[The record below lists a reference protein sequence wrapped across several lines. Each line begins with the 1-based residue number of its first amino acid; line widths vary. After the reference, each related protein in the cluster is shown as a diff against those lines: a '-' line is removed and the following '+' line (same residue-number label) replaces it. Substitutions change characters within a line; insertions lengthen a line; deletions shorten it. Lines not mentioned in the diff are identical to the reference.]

1 MKIAPEGGTISAV
14 ITATV
19 LASILVSRAEA
30 FPTYGF
36 EDGKTYTYSVK
47 AKAEIQPYSIGGKL
61 KLKVTSKDGEKS
73 MLDLLH
79 EVVFIQGNES
89 GPGNPEPSIWEVNKR
104 LVPTGTGQ
112 GANQFGQQLMASLAL
127 PAAESERTYF
137 FGAQGN
143 SVSSVKVSEK
153 AIVVSSKIT
162 DVTGTHTIERTLD
175 PKTRVLLKSTCVS
188 ALGIG
193 KTTYELTLDK

>member
-1 MKIAPEGGTISAV
+1 MYVISVAALAL
-14 ITATV
+14 TASA
-19 LASILVSRAEA
+19 LALDEA
-30 FPTYGF
+30 FPLYGF
-36 EDGKTYTYSVK
+36 EEGKTYTYTVK

-61 KLKVTSKDGEKS
+61 KLKLTKKDDEKS
-73 MLDLLH
+73 TLDLLH
-79 EVVFIQGNES
+79 EVMFVQGNES
-89 GPGNPEPSIWEVNKR
+89 GKGNSEPSMWEVNAR
-104 LVPTGTGQ
+104 LMPTGTGQ
-112 GANQFGQQLMASLAL
+112 GANMFGQQLMASLAL
-127 PAAESERTYF
+127 PSAASERTYF
-137 FGAQGN
+137 FGAQGT
-143 SVSSVKVSEK
+143 SVSSVKVLEK